1 MNNRTVLWIFL
12 AFVVGFLLPVG
23 TCVGTSVLAV
33 GALSR
38 SAGEMTGPPVPTGE
52 AVAVIDLNGMI
63 IGRASQ
69 QAVSPQQVITPDRV
83 ADLLEQAESISN
95 VKAIVLRVDSPGGS
109 VVASD
114 EIYHMLLDFEKPVVI
129 WMGDTAASG
138 GYYISCG
145 GDYVFAHPDTLTGS
159 IGVISQFINAE
170 ELLDEVGVD
179 VMVITS
185 GPHKDMGSLFRDM
198 SEEEREIWN
207 TILDQIY
214 ADFVQVVAESRE
226 LSVETVRELADGRIY
241 TGQQAFEQGL
251 VDEVGLSSD
260 AVAKAA
266 ELGGIVGE
274 PQVIE
279 LSAAPSFLDMFYNF
293 QGRSAVPTWE
303 EILGRAGVPSLEY
316 RFVGP

>member
-1 MNNRTVLWIFL
+1 MKNRTILWIFL
-12 AFVVGFLLPVG
+12 AFVVGFLLPVVS
-23 TCVGTSVLAV
+23 CIGTSALAL

-38 SAGEMTGPPVPTGE
+38 SAGEMGGPPMPAGD

-83 ADLLEQAESISN
+83 ADLLEQAENLSN
-95 VKAIVLRVDSPGGS
+95 VKAVVLRVDSPGGS

-185 GPHKDMGSLFRDM
+185 GTHKDMGSLFRDM
-198 SEEEREIWN
+198 TEEEREIWN

-214 ADFVQVVAESRE
+214 ADFVEVVAESRE
-226 LSVETVRELADGRIY
+226 LSMEQVRELADGRIY
-241 TGQQAFEQGL
+241 TGQQALENDL

-260 AVAKAA
+260 AVDKAA
-266 ELGGIVGE
+266 ELAGIVGE

-279 LSAAPSFLDMFYNF
+279 LSTTPSFLDMFYGF
-293 QGRSAVPTWE
+293 QSGATLPTWQ
-303 EILGRAGVPSLEY
+303 EILGSAGVPSLEY